1 MKPRPGVSVGVAFA
15 LLAGGAAAQTP
26 DGGSD
31 PQPAALHRAWLA
43 EVLDLDTEAAA
54 RQYARI
60 ARDGRH
66 GTGERWLAAARLAE
80 LQRLGIATP
89 SAPGLAEAPSSLRS
103 SLGPLLP
110 AFEAGTLALQLAIDR
125 SVTVHDLANAP
136 AALPDLRPYV
146 ARVEAWQLAQT
157 GPSLRDRQR
166 QRQQAFAN
174 LSRSPQVNAY
184 LQRLYATTIVSAE
197 LDGRRSQADALRAL
211 YFAAWKPPEGVG
223 QDLADDQ
230 QVVTKAQAN
239 LAAWLEE
246 RTLSRQQRTVLT
258 ALAEH
263 LAKRAAAGEWT
274 SAREL
279 LQRLPRTAERLLARN

>member
-1 MKPRPGVSVGVAFA
+1 MICWSGLPLAAAFA
-15 LLAGGAAAQTP
+15 VIAGAWTASVAAQTP
-26 DGGSD
+26 DAGGE

-43 EVLDLDTEAAA
+43 EALDLDTASAA

-80 LQRLGIATP
+80 LQRLGVETP

-103 SLGPLLP
+103 TILPLAP
-110 AFEAGTLALQLAIDR
+110 AIEAGTLALQLALDR
-125 SVTVHDLANAP
+125 SVTVHELANAP

-157 GPSLRDRQR
+157 GPSLRDRMR

-174 LSRSPQVNAY
+174 LSRSPQINAY

-211 YFAAWKPPEGVG
+211 YFAAWKAPEVEGN
-223 QDLADDQ
+223 DQ
-230 QVVTKAQAN
+230 SIVTKAQSN
-239 LAAWLEE
+239 LSAWLEE

-258 ALAEH
+258 ALGEH

-274 SAREL
+274 PAREL